1 MGAENSIQDRI
12 RSYFSVRIEK
22 KYMYMIFISVIGFLI
37 WFTAFPLFGPIMANF
52 LNELRALAIEKGRMF
67 QIFLL
72 TMSVSSFVTGY
83 IIDKTVKRILFI
95 WASTLAASI
104 ITFVFLFTR
113 DILMILPLMAL
124 LGVLSGVNP
133 TAWGTFFADN
143 TSPEDRGR
151 LMSIPVAFSFPIAY
165 LFLVTGPIDIGGI
178 RGAGFLIIAL
188 ILLVTLLTFAL
199 KPEEKTDEINK
210 ARRSRGAGS
219 KQTIFYALPVFLFYV
234 VGGVLFS
241 IVFPTIQNNVS
252 TNVFYFAWSI
262 PFLFGA
268 IIGGILLDTRGRKFP
283 MIVGL
288 AITGVSLAILGIIG
302 IRLGLICVTSLA
314 IGYSIVMVSS
324 FIVWSDLAPIK
335 SRGLYNG
342 IGFGLIAIALMIGL
356 TIVGTIFGS
365 VSASSIRSYMFF
377 SSVALFLCIPPLIVA
392 EDALPHEVIEKRQ
405 LEDHLRKARERV
417 RKRKK

>member
-1 MGAENSIQDRI
+1 MSAENSIQDRI

-72 TMSVSSFVTGY
+72 TMSVSSFVAGY

-165 LFLVTGPIDIGGI
+165 LFLVTGPIDISGI

-188 ILLVTLLTFAL
+188 ILLVTLLTFTL
-199 KPEEKTDEINK
+199 KPEEKTDEIKK

-219 KQTIFYALPVFLFYV
+219 K
-234 VGGVLFS
+234 
-241 IVFPTIQNNVS
+241 
-252 TNVFYFAWSI
+252 
-262 PFLFGA
+262 
-268 IIGGILLDTRGRKFP
+268 
-283 MIVGL
+283 
-288 AITGVSLAILGIIG
+288 
-302 IRLGLICVTSLA
+302 
-314 IGYSIVMVSS
+314 
-324 FIVWSDLAPIK
+324 
-335 SRGLYNG
+335 
-342 IGFGLIAIALMIGL
+342 
-356 TIVGTIFGS
+356 
-365 VSASSIRSYMFF
+365 
-377 SSVALFLCIPPLIVA
+377 
-392 EDALPHEVIEKRQ
+392 
-405 LEDHLRKARERV
+405 
-417 RKRKK
+417 